1 MFKIILKQLHGHA
14 MLHVCNAKII
24 LRMNYQKENNLLQNG
39 KNLKPKF

>member
-24 LRMNYQKENNLLQNG
+24 LRMNYQKEIIYC
-39 KNLKPKF
+39 KMEKKLKPKF